1 MRVVVDASVFV
12 SAARL
17 HEAGHRSSLD
27 FLHAISQQGD
37 ELFAPALLFP
47 EIAGA
52 IARPTQDP
60 ERARD
65 TIALIKTTTNIREIA
80 VDQELSGRAAD
91 IAAKG
96 APLLIA
102 EDRKLRNAVPGV
114 VFSMQEFLAQ

>member
-12 SAARL
+12 FAAWL

-27 FLHAISQQGD
+27 FLHAISRQGV

-65 TIALIKTTTNIREIA
+65 TIALIKTTTNTREIA

-96 APLLIA
+96 AKP
-102 EDRKLRNAVPGV
+102 ECPC
-114 VFSMQEFLAQ
+114 

>member
-65 TIALIKTTTNIREIA
+65 TIALIKTTTNTREIA

-96 APLLIA
+96 AKP
-102 EDRKLRNAVPGV
+102 ECPC
-114 VFSMQEFLAQ
+114 